1 MKAKIKFEKMFFK
14 LPEKAR
20 REWHLYYECKPISI
34 SVCWL
39 EIKLDTYMGKKILKQ
54 LGYE

>member
-1 MKAKIKFEKMFFK
+1 MKAKTKFEKMFFK
-14 LPEKAR
+14 LPAQAR
-20 REWHLYYECKPISI
+20 QEQHIYYEGEPISI

-39 EIKLDTYMGKKILKQ
+39 EIKLDTYMGKKILNQ